1 MNAKKISY
9 VTAILFC
16 AFALS
21 AKADELAPA
30 DKPEVEQAV
39 SEAPSS
45 TPYQVRRTQWSPQVA
60 TIFPTM
66 IGAGVSVTRS
76 QHYGFSLLAGTTPKP
91 YHEAIASVASD
102 IANNGSYE
110 GVINSAFENNF
121 LARAAL
127 QYNFTSPKKGWN
139 IQLGASML
147 KSKGDATIDEVL
159 AVSTGNDY
167 TNLKNLL
174 IAAGRDPS
182 VDLDSTLVIAE
193 LSTGYT
199 WPVSKKMALSA
210 NFGVAKV
217 LSADMEISTGL
228 PNFEKSAQG
237 KKLLSSTESDLETV
251 VEDYGLTPTLGLTLA
266 YLF

>member
-1 MNAKKISY
+1 MSSTKISY
-9 VTAILFC
+9 VTAFLVC
-16 AFALS
+16 VLGVAAQ
-21 AKADELAPA
+21 AAEPA
-30 DKPEVEQAV
+30 SEIEQPQL
-39 SEAPSS
+39 EAAA
-45 TPYQVRRTQWSPQVA
+45 TPASDVRRTQWAPQVA

-66 IGAGVSVTRS
+66 IGAGFSVTRS

-91 YHEAIASVASD
+91 YHEAIASVAAD
-102 IANNGSYE
+102 IADNGSYE

-121 LARAAL
+121 LARAAF
-127 QYNFTSPKKGWN
+127 QYNFTSPRKGWN

-174 IAAGRDPS
+174 IAAGKDPS
-182 VDLDSTLVIAE
+182 VDLDSSLVIAE

-199 WPVSKKMALSA
+199 WPVSKKMSLSA

-217 LSADMEISTGL
+217 MSADMEISTGL